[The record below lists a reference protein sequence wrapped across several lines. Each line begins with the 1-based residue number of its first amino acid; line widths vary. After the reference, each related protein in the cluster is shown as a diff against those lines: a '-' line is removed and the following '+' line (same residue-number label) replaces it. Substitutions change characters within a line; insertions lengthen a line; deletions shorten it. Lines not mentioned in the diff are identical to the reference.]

1 MNRTAYLL
9 MVLVLVVGAV
19 VSGQE
24 NNQAEARDRLDLG
37 RLAEGPAII
46 GGGIILGEPT
56 GLSAKGWFTETGF
69 GADLAVA
76 WSFAENPGL
85 YMHANGLFHLA
96 IVETAGGRYLI
107 PYVGGGLFY
116 RTGDSVNLG
125 LRFPVG
131 LSLFPFTQLPLEFFT
146 EIGPGIGLIPSTSPV
161 FGAGLGVRFYLPL

>member
-1 MNRTAYLL
+1 MTRYILAAL
-9 MVLVLVVGAV
+9 LVLGTTVVPA
-19 VSGQE
+19 QE
-24 NNQAEARDRLDLG
+24 NNQAVARDRLDLG

-46 GGGIILGEPT
+46 GGGIILGEPS

-85 YMHANGLFHLA
+85 YMHVNGLFHLA
-96 IVETAGGRYLI
+96 IIETAGGRYLI

-116 RTGDSVNLG
+116 RTGDAVNLG

-146 EIGPGIGLIPSTSPV
+146 EVGPGIGLIPQTSPV
-161 FGAGLGVRFYLPL
+161 FGAGIGVRFYLPL